1 MLVTGGAGFI
11 GTNLIKRLLKDGH
24 EVVSVDNYST
34 GKKENEQEGCRYW
47 EYDLSSEHTHGIYVD
62 HGSYPHWKDEDYSTI
77 FHIAALAR
85 IQTSL
90 KDPLSHITNNFMS
103 TLNVLEYARKIN
115 VPVVYAGSSSKHHGL
130 YGSPYAWSKFSGEEL
145 CKLYSSVYN
154 VPTSICRFYNV
165 YGTHQLE
172 EGPYCTVV
180 GVFQNQYKDGKPL
193 TITGDGEQRR
203 DFTHVDDIVDGL
215 VRVNRAMHGEVD
227 MRYAGEE
234 FELGRGVNH
243 SINEVASYFGKDY
256 PKEYI
261 PARDGEYDRTLCE
274 DKKTQE
280 LLDWNPTINLDDYIR
295 DFVENNNEKFLKERN
310 LV

>member
-1 MLVTGGAGFI
+1 MKMLVTGGAGFI

-34 GKKENEQEGCRYW
+34 GKKENEQDGCRY
-47 EYDLSSEHTHGIYVD
+47 YDYDFSSKHTHVIYVD

-77 FHIAALAR
+77 FHVAALAR

-90 KDPLSHITNNFMS
+90 KDPLMHITNNFMS
-103 TLNVLEYARKIN
+103 TLNVMEFARKIN

-145 CKLYSSVYN
+145 CRLYSSVYD
-154 VPTSICRFYNV
+154 VSTSICRFYNV
-165 YGTHQLE
+165 YGPHQLE
-172 EGPYCTVV
+172 DGPYCTVV
-180 GVFQNQYKDGKPL
+180 GVFMNQYKEGIPL
-193 TITGDGEQRR
+193 TITGNGEQRR

-227 MRYAGEE
+227 MRYNGAE

-243 SINEVASYFGKDY
+243 SMNEVADYFGKNY
-256 PKEYI
+256 PREYI

-280 LLDWNPTINLDDYIR
+280 LLDWNPTINLDDHIK
-295 DFVENNNEKFLKERN
+295 DFVETEKFFNE
-310 LV
+310 